1 MVMQHI
7 QLSEH
12 FNFKK
17 LLRYT
22 LPSIVMTVFTSVYT
36 IVDGVFVSNVVG
48 DNAFA
53 GLNLIMPFIIILG
66 AVGLMFGSGGS
77 ALISKTLGEGDEDRA
92 KRYLSFFVIA
102 IIVFGVVF
110 ALVGLTVMRPVA
122 ELLGKTPRAR
132 RWKTVFFTAGF
143 ACVRCRF

>member
-1 MVMQHI
+1 MQHI

-17 LLRYT
+17 LLRFT

-66 AVGLMFGSGGS
+66 
-77 ALISKTLGEGDEDRA
+77 DR
-92 KRYLSFFVIA
+92 KS
-102 IIVFGVVF
+102 VV
-110 ALVGLTVMRPVA
+110 
-122 ELLGKTPRAR
+122 
-132 RWKTVFFTAGF
+132 
-143 ACVRCRF
+143 